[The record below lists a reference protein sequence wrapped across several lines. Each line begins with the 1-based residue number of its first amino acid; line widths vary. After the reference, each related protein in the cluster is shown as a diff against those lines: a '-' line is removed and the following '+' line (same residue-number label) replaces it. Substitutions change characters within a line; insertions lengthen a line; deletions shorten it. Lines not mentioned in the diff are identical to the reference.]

1 MPAQP
6 QTITEKLLAAHC
18 GRETVHPGEIVNAE
32 IDLVVAHEVTTPP
45 AIKMLAKLGITKVF
59 DPKRIVV
66 TPDHFVPNK
75 DIQTAQLTKE
85 LREWAIDQ
93 GIERYYELGNHG
105 ICHALIPEK
114 GHILPGM
121 TAVCA
126 DSHTTTLGAFGAFAT
141 GIGSTDLAAVLATG
155 ELWFKVPETLRFEL
169 EGELPEGVYAKDLM
183 LYIISK
189 IGVDGARYA
198 AMEFTGSTIDG
209 LSMEGRMTLC
219 NMAIEAGG
227 KTGIIAADS
236 TTKAYLAERGQT
248 EFKIFASD
256 LDATFAQN
264 IRIQADELEP
274 IVALPHLPSN
284 GRFIGDVEPM
294 GIKVD
299 QAYIG
304 SCTNAR
310 IEDLR
315 IAAQIL
321 KGRTVARGTRTM
333 VVPATSDIWRQALR
347 EGLLEIFA
355 DAGCV
360 VSTATC
366 GACLGG
372 HMGVLGA
379 GEKCISSTNRNFVGR
394 MGSPKS
400 EVYLASP
407 ATVAASALTGVITDP
422 RPFLNE
428 ELRMKNEEFAMKN

>member
-1 MPAQP
+1 MAQSSYP
-6 QTITEKLLAAHC
+6 QTITEKLLAAHS
-18 GRETVHPGEIVNAE
+18 GREFVRPGEIVNAE

-45 AIKMLAKLGITKVF
+45 AIRMLRAIGINKVF
-59 DPKRIVV
+59 DPTRIVV

-75 DIQTAQLTKE
+75 DIQTAELTKQ
-85 LREWAIDQ
+85 LRTWAIEQ

-105 ICHALIPEK
+105 ICHALVPEQ

-155 ELWFKVPETLRFEL
+155 KLWFKVPETLHIEL
-169 EGELPEGVYAKDLM
+169 KGELPRGVFAKDVM
-183 LYIISK
+183 LYIISR

-198 AMEFTGSTIDG
+198 AMEFTGSTITA

-227 KTGIIAADS
+227 KTGIIAADEVTATYLQRLDKNDFTIYHSDPDAQVATRLTIES
-236 TTKAYLAERGQT
+236 TA
-248 EFKIFASD
+248 
-256 LDATFAQN
+256 
-264 IRIQADELEP
+264 LEP

-284 GRFIGDVEPM
+284 GRFIGEVEKL

-315 IAAQIL
+315 IAANIL
-321 KGRTVARGTRTM
+321 KGHKVAQGVRTM
-333 VVPATSDIWRQALR
+333 VVPATSNIWKQALR

-355 DAGCV
+355 EAGCV

-379 GEKCISSTNRNFVGR
+379 AEKCISSTNRNFVGR
-394 MGSPKS
+394 MG
-400 EVYLASP
+400 
-407 ATVAASALTGVITDP
+407 
-422 RPFLNE
+422 
-428 ELRMKNEEFAMKN
+428 

>member
-1 MPAQP
+1 MPTQP
-6 QTITEKLLAAHC
+6 QTITEKLLAAHS
-18 GRETVHPGEIVNAE
+18 GRERVMPGEIVNAA

-45 AIKMLAKLGITKVF
+45 AIRMLKKLGLTKVF
-59 DPKRIVV
+59 DPAKIVV

-75 DIQTAQLTKE
+75 DIQTAMLTKE
-85 LREWAIDQ
+85 LREWATEQ
-93 GIERYYELGNHG
+93 GIENYYELGNHG
-105 ICHALIPEK
+105 ICHALIPEN

-141 GIGSTDLAAVLATG
+141 GIGSTDLAAVLAAG
-155 ELWFKVPETLRFEL
+155 ELWFRVPESIKVEIS
-169 EGELPEGVYAKDLM
+169 GAVGEGVYAKDLM
-183 LYIISK
+183 LYLISQ

-198 AMEFTGSTIDG
+198 ALEFTGSTIDA

-227 KTGIIAADS
+227 KSGIVAADQ
-236 TTKAYLAERGQT
+236 TTRAYLELRGKQDFTTYESDPEAHYMQTVSINAET
-248 EFKIFASD
+248 
-256 LDATFAQN
+256 
-264 IRIQADELEP
+264 LEP

-284 GRFIGDVEPM
+284 GRFIGEVEPM
-294 GIKVD
+294 GIHVD

-315 IAAQIL
+315 IAANIF
-321 KGRTVARGTRTM
+321 KGRKVAKGTRAM
-333 VVPATSDIWRQALR
+333 VVPATSNIWKQALR

-355 DAGCV
+355 EAGCV

-372 HMGVLGA
+372 HMGVLGD
-379 GEKCISSTNRNFVGR
+379 GETCISSTNRNFVGR

-407 ATVAASALTGVITDP
+407 ATVAASAITGRITDP
-422 RPFLNE
+422 RIFL
-428 ELRMKNEEFAMKN
+428 